1 MSSPGASTT
10 ADASTLG
17 TLTVTA
23 LNVGM
28 IEENCFKRYQGVLR
42 ARLAGIIMKWLE
54 GPGAAAVALNEIHST
69 IAEKLLRELQMR
81 APAMNIEKATS
92 FADSLLWR
100 ALSSLLTPPCSVYL
114 VLTCLPCLPALPRAG
129 ASTPSELPPMVSP
142 GGRTCTQCTQYAH
155 NKRTHTCTQH
165 WMR

>member
-1 MSSPGASTT
+1 MSSPGASTP

-28 IEENCFKRYQGVLR
+28 KEEDSFKSIQGSLR

-69 IAEKLLRELQMR
+69 IAEKVLRELQQK
-81 APAMNIEKATS
+81 APAMNIQKATS
-92 FADSLLWR
+92 YSNSLMWR
-100 ALSSLLTPPCSVYL
+100 AH
-114 VLTCLPCLPALPRAG
+114 
-129 ASTPSELPPMVSP
+129 
-142 GGRTCTQCTQYAH
+142 Q
-155 NKRTHTCTQH
+155 
-165 WMR
+165 

>member
-1 MSSPGASTT
+1 MSSPGASTP

-28 IEENCFKRYQGVLR
+28 KEEDSFKSIQGSQV

-69 IAEKLLRELQMR
+69 IAEKVLRELQQK
-81 APAMNIEKATS
+81 APAMNIQKATS
-92 FADSLLWR
+92 YSHSLLWR
-100 ALSSLLTPPCSVYL
+100 AP
-114 VLTCLPCLPALPRAG
+114 
-129 ASTPSELPPMVSP
+129 
-142 GGRTCTQCTQYAH
+142 Q
-155 NKRTHTCTQH
+155 
-165 WMR
+165 